1 MKYFK
6 ITDQFKFANRED
18 GKKGRAEI
26 TEELKYL
33 KTVFNKNQT
42 MNLLFCQKKQACF
55 ICILL
60 NVVIG
65 FG

>member
-6 ITDQFKFANRED
+6 ITDQLKFANRED

-26 TEELKYL
+26 TEKLKYL

-42 MNLLFCQKKQACF
+42 MNLLFCQKKHACF